1 MNKYQVLNE
10 LSENKISV
18 TKAYKLIYDDAP
30 QFKKA
35 HFVKIKVRINES
47 RGISLLLAILFFI
60 PIPLSI
66 IKMFARI
73 AIKKG
78 YKDLKDIP
86 LSIDDIM
93 QVISAK
99 GIKVDVD
106 AHDEAKIYLKT
117 F

>member
-1 MNKYQVLNE
+1 MNKYETLNQ
-10 LSENKISV
+10 LYENKISV
-18 TKAYKLIYDDAP
+18 NKAYKYIYGDAP
-30 QFKKA
+30 QLKKA
-35 HFVKIKVRINES
+35 HFVKLKVKINDS
-47 RGISLLLAILFFI
+47 RGISILLAILFFI

-66 IKMFARI
+66 VKMFARF
-73 AIKKG
+73 ALKKG

-93 QVISAK
+93 QVISTK